1 MNRSSIDPMS
11 LEKRPMMSSLALKP
25 LRDNR
30 DESAEKPAAPT
41 RGWRLILLA
50 PS

>member
-11 LEKRPMMSSLALKP
+11 LEKRPMMSSLALKL
-25 LRDNR
+25 LRDSR
-30 DESAEKPAAPT
+30 DESTEKPAALR

-50 PS
+50 TT